1 MQGKN
6 MLDFLYILIIYP
18 ITFFIELCFLFV
30 HRVFNN
36 SGYAILGVS
45 IAFSVITLPLYFMA
59 EKFQRKERELQ
70 NAFRPKINRIKA
82 AFKGDEQYM
91 ILSTY
96 YKQNNYHPI
105 YTLRNSFGLLI
116 QIPFFI
122 AAYTYL
128 SHLQMLKGTSF
139 LFINNL
145 GAPDGLL
152 SLGNKSFNILPI
164 LMTIVNIISGAVYT
178 KGLEIKDKIQLYG
191 MSIVFLVLLYNSPAG
206 LVLYWTMNNIFS
218 LGKNI
223 LQKTRH
229 AKMIIF
235 GILCFLAF
243 SLDFYVIFL
252 HNGYWIKRVIFCFF
266 VSIVFFVPL
275 FIKLFGKY
283 KQKIYTAL
291 VLKDTSFWQDRTFI
305 FSSLI
310 LFLLAGLVIPSSLI
324 ASSVLE
330 FSFIQS
336 YSSPLPFIMYS
347 AVQAAGFFIFWP
359 FCIYFMFSKKVK
371 ICLTMFIMILSGIAM
386 IDTFLVPE
394 NFGFLT
400 NTFIFSD
407 PKPIYDHYNIIILN
421 IAGIIFLLAILFFLF
436 FSKLKKIV
444 YSIILIIFFSLTS
457 FTIYNTGAITKEF
470 LRLQKLNL
478 LEATN
483 NENVSPVYTFSQ
495 TGQNVLFIMI
505 DTTASGFLPVIFDE
519 KPELFSI
526 FSGFTWYPNCASF
539 ANHTLAGAPPLYGGY
554 EYSPREINKRNN
566 DTMFD
571 KHKEAFLLLP
581 VLFSNAGYSTTVTD
595 PPFDN
600 YQRSNLSIYSDFP
613 KIHPRNIKGAYTTYW
628 GMKHPDVRGLLIP
641 DILKNTLIRFSF
653 FKMSPLVLRL
663 FIYDRGAWLTTTN
676 TNIQSKINGG
686 LTTDTID
693 DYALLDLLPDL
704 TNIEYNQLNSFIM
717 LYSHLPHAPAFLQM
731 PDYLPVQSVTNRGTG
746 YFANDSHY
754 HVTMASFL
762 LLGKYL
768 TFLKEN
774 GVYDN
779 TRIII
784 VADHGVGKVFPDR
797 SQNIILPSSGRISGY
812 NPLLLVKDFNS
823 EGSLAIDNSFMTNA
837 DSPFF
842 ALEGIIEKPVNPFT
856 HNPLRSDKAE
866 GIYITTIG
874 ALSSY
879 GHSKYQYKIGKNQ
892 WLYVKDNI
900 FDSANWRA
908 AKE

>member
-1 MQGKN
+1 
-6 MLDFLYILIIYP
+6 MLDFLYTLIIYP

-30 HRVFNN
+30 HRVFSN

-45 IAFSVITLPLYFMA
+45 IAFSVITLPLYFVA

-70 NAFRPKINRIKA
+70 NALRPKINRIKS

-128 SHLQMLKGTSF
+128 SHLEMIKGTSF
-139 LFINNL
+139 LFISNL
-145 GAPDGLL
+145 GAPDGIL

-178 KGLEIKDKIQLYG
+178 KGLEIKNKIQLYG
-191 MSIVFLVLLYNSPAG
+191 MSLVFLVLLYNSPAG

-229 AKMIIF
+229 AKIIVF
-235 GILCFLAF
+235 GILCLFAL
-243 SLDFYVIFL
+243 SLDVFVLFI
-252 HNGYWIKRVIFCFF
+252 HKGYWVKRA
-266 VSIVFFVPL
+266 VFFIIASVVFFLPL
-275 FIKLFGKY
+275 IIKTFEKY
-283 KQKIYTAL
+283 KQKIYAAL
-291 VLKDTSFWQDRTFI
+291 VLKDPSFWQDRTFI
-305 FSSLI
+305 FASLI

-324 ASSVLE
+324 TSSVSE
-330 FSFIQS
+330 FSFIQP
-336 YSSPLPFIMYS
+336 YASPLPFIGHT
-347 AVQAAGFFIFWP
+347 AVQAAGFFLFWP
-359 FCIYFMFSKKVK
+359 FCIYFLFSKKVK
-371 ICLTMFIMILSGIAM
+371 ICLTVFMIILSTIAM

-400 NTFIFSD
+400 NAFIFSE
-407 PKPIYDHYNIIILN
+407 PKPVLAHYNIVFMNITGIILLLVVL
-421 IAGIIFLLAILFFLF
+421 FLLFI
-436 FSKLKKIV
+436 SKIKKFV
-444 YSIILIIFFSLTS
+444 YSVSLIIFFSLTS
-457 FTIYNTGAITKEF
+457 FCIYNFGAITKEF
-470 LRLQKLNL
+470 LRLQKLNR
-478 LEATN
+478 LETTN
-483 NENVSPVYTFSQ
+483 SENISPVYTFSQ
-495 TGQNVLFIMI
+495 TGQNVLFIML
-505 DTTASGFLPVIFDE
+505 DRAVSGYLPVIFDE
-519 KPELFSI
+519 KPELLSV

-554 EYSPREINKRNN
+554 EYSPRAINKRSTE
-566 DTMFD
+566 TMLE

-581 VLFSNAGYSTTVTD
+581 VLFSNAGYSATVTD

-600 YQRSNLSIYSDFP
+600 YQMSNLSIHKDYSG
-613 KIHPRNIKGAYTTYW
+613 IHAENIKGVYTTYW
-628 GMKHPDVRGLLIP
+628 GMEHPDVRGLLIP
-641 DILKNTLIRFSF
+641 DLLKNTLIRFSF
-653 FKMSPLVLRL
+653 FKMSPLVLKL
-663 FIYDRGAWLTTTN
+663 FIYDNGEWLTTTN
-676 TNIQSKINGG
+676 VNTQAEISGS

-693 DYALLDLLPDL
+693 DYAFLDLLPEL
-704 TNIEYNQLNSFIM
+704 TNIEHNQSNSFLM
-717 LYSHLPHAPAFLQM
+717 LYAHLPHAQAFLQA
-731 PDYLPVQSVTNRGTG
+731 PDYHPVQSVTNRGTG
-746 YFANDSHY
+746 PYANDYYY
-754 HVTMASFL
+754 HVNMASIL

-768 TFLKEN
+768 AFLKEN

-784 VADHGVGKVFPDR
+784 VADHGVGRILMDQP
-797 SQNIILPSSGRISGY
+797 QNISLPNGGRISGY

-842 ALEGIIEKPVNPFT
+842 ALEGIVNNPVNPFT
-856 HNPLRSDKAE
+856 HTPLKSDKDQ

-874 ALSSY
+874 ALGSTD
-879 GHSKYQYKIGKNQ
+879 HSKYQYRIRKNQ

-900 FDSANWRA
+900 FDPANWMA
-908 AKE
+908 VTE